1 MHKSNRVTMNMLS
14 LYLAESRLAMGRRAA
29 EDVASAIRTLL
40 EKQVGVRMIFA
51 AAPSQAEMLA
61 ALREQPGI
69 DWKRVTAFHM
79 DEYIGLSVSA
89 PQRFALWLRQHIFD
103 HLPFEAIHC
112 IEPGVDPEQTA
123 AYYGELLNEA
133 PIDIVCCG
141 IGSNGHLAFND
152 PPAILDD
159 PLTAKV
165 VTLDLACRQQQVD
178 DGCFATLADVPRE
191 AITLTVPTL
200 IGAKR
205 IYCCVPGTLKQL
217 AVRSM
222 VHEPISGAC
231 PATALRRHPH
241 CTVYLDQDSAALLG

>member
-191 AITLTVPTL
+191 AYRADINWRKAHLLLCARNAEAVGRAFYGARANQRCMPGDGSSSASAL
-200 IGAKR
+200 HGVSRSGLSCVIG
-205 IYCCVPGTLKQL
+205 
-217 AVRSM
+217 
-222 VHEPISGAC
+222 
-231 PATALRRHPH
+231 
-241 CTVYLDQDSAALLG
+241 LG